1 MHPKVYLFIFPFILF
16 ASSKGLGQVD
26 SSPSLRQTVVEEL
39 KIIRGFF
46 GNAELQGYDQNASKE
61 ITDLYEQ
68 LNSGDDQ
75 TISDPIILGKIKQAI
90 FYIELAIKDAEP
102 KPDSGDSDMMQELQ
116 SDLEKLKDLQDRQDS
131 LNEQIGKAASQGQT
145 GSPNQDLAIEQKE
158 LREELQALR
167 KQRYERSG
175 KLGDVEALDQA
186 GREMEKGEGQLKMN
200 QPGPALPHGEIAADA
215 LERAIS
221 QVKNELS
228 GIAADLVDQLTS
240 KSGELSQAQSDL
252 KNQTENAGSGQGGE
266 LRGEQENLNQ
276 QIKDLLEE
284 IDQTARELGKLD
296 ERATEGMLEALRQAE
311 EQDLEK
317 SGRRASNSL
326 LYDAFSSAMSE
337 QGKVEEGL
345 ENLGNEMQKIEDRLR
360 YGENSGLGELA
371 EHLQKMAEEGTDSGG
386 MEFKESNEEAARM
399 LGNLPHSDTDQ
410 RIQNLTRMFEE
421 SAFSENINSARSLSR
436 GAVGQASQLIEQFLW
451 QQAVQEN
458 FRRNNQNTLAPTR
471 YRKQVEEY
479 FRRIAEGQ

>member
-1 MHPKVYLFIFPFILF
+1 M
-16 ASSKGLGQVD
+16 
-26 SSPSLRQTVVEEL
+26 
-39 KIIRGFF
+39 
-46 GNAELQGYDQNASKE
+46 
-61 ITDLYEQ
+61 
-68 LNSGDDQ
+68 
-75 TISDPIILGKIKQAI
+75 
-90 FYIELAIKDAEP
+90 
-102 KPDSGDSDMMQELQ
+102 
-116 SDLEKLKDLQDRQDS
+116 
-131 LNEQIGKAASQGQT
+131 
-145 GSPNQDLAIEQKE
+145 
-158 LREELQALR
+158 
-167 KQRYERSG
+167 
-175 KLGDVEALDQA
+175 
-186 GREMEKGEGQLKMN
+186 
-200 QPGPALPHGEIAADA
+200 
-215 LERAIS
+215 
-221 QVKNELS
+221 
-228 GIAADLVDQLTS
+228 
-240 KSGELSQAQSDL
+240 
-252 KNQTENAGSGQGGE
+252 
-266 LRGEQENLNQ
+266 
-276 QIKDLLEE
+276 
-284 IDQTARELGKLD
+284 D